1 MCGIIGMIGNT
12 KENRWNET
20 HRILTHLFLSAE
32 TRGRDATGFVAQ
44 PDPLKGW
51 GDGRIVTDKEPI
63 RSSQFVDENPAWRG
77 LKHRRCSMVLG
88 HVRWATHG
96 DPADPQNNH
105 PHISGHLALVHN
117 GILTSHRDLADKF
130 CLRLKSDCD
139 SEVLLR
145 IIERSKS
152 IPMGMSICLR
162 EGPGSIV
169 VYDSREHCLWL
180 GRDES
185 RPLWICKIKNDHRLF
200 FASTPGILIHGI
212 QSVMTKSVAFELL
225 LPLAPYFVY
234 RADMNGSIE
243 TVCETPMDNY

>member
-1 MCGIIGMIGNT
+1 MCGIIGIVGQT
-12 KENRWNET
+12 RKDRWTES

-32 TRGRDATGFVAQ
+32 SRGKDATGFVAQ
-44 PDPLKGW
+44 SDPFKGRQE
-51 GDGRIVTDKEPI
+51 GQIITAKEAI
-63 RSSQFVDENPAWRG
+63 RASQFVDENREWRS

-88 HVRWATHG
+88 HVRWATNG

-105 PHISGHLALVHN
+105 PHISGHLSLVHN
-117 GILTSHRDLADKF
+117 GILPSHRDLADNY
-130 CLRLKSDCD
+130 CLRLKSNCD

-152 IPMGMSICLR
+152 IQLGMSICLR

-212 QSVMTKSVAFELL
+212 QSVMTKSVVFESI

-243 TVCETPMDNY
+243 TVCETPMGIY